1 MNAMVMLSVI
11 SLNYFMFQGGL
22 TAAYIIKKNNN
33 WVHNFE
39 FTHKVKYIQT
49 F

>member
-1 MNAMVMLSVI
+1 M
-11 SLNYFMFQGGL
+11 
-22 TAAYIIKKNNN
+22 TAAYIIKKNNNN